1 MSKVSMYKVEYWS
14 NEDNYWIKS
23 SMHRNEVS
31 AIVNWE
37 VLVQG
42 GKIARIIHEGK
53 IIRSSEVL

>member
-14 NEDNYWIKS
+14 NKDNYWIKS

>member
-14 NEDNYWIKS
+14 DEDNFWIKS

-31 AIVNWE
+31 AMVNWE

-53 IIRSSEVL
+53 IIKTSEVL

>member
-14 NEDNYWIKS
+14 DADNYWIKS